1 VEGKRL
7 RVTYYNYRQQREC
20 ISLTQGADMSRI
32 LSEQLENVCQQRNLT
47 LAKNHLKTVKN
58 KKDVTDAE
66 IQTAKDKL
74 ERVKIKASI
83 ATDALRRAGLSKG
96 AM

>member
-1 VEGKRL
+1 
-7 RVTYYNYRQQREC
+7 
-20 ISLTQGADMSRI
+20 MSRI
-32 LSEQLENVCQQRNLT
+32 LSEQLEYVCQQRNLT